1 MGRKRQKYWED
12 PERQII
18 VGRFYV
24 PKLRRIDLCTSD
36 ELDYKISKKGR
47 VKRTDKEKENFL
59 DALYDKTL
67 KELLDPKIWTHLVN
81 RFRRFYRTFL
91 ILIM

>member
-24 PKLRRIDLCTSD
+24 PKLRRIDLCTSK
-36 ELDYKISKKGR
+36 ELDYKISKKGS

-59 DALYDKTL
+59 
-67 KELLDPKIWTHLVN
+67 ELLKLKIL
-81 RFRRFYRTFL
+81 
-91 ILIM
+91 